1 MSTNLSISSKTSTNT
16 SSSNTAPYWVKAT
29 SGSVGSILTALAV
42 TPLEVVKVRQ
52 QQQGSASS
60 STGSLP
66 SNVSLCPRG
75 CGTFVLNNGISDCVL
90 PKSAVP
96 YFDATSGN
104 LKAISS
110 SSSSSS
116 STSCAI
122 PNAERIMT
130 NTATTTTHH
139 HRGGTF
145 STLQRIFLQEG
156 VSGIYAGLGATLVMG
171 VPNTVLYFVSYD
183 ELISRLRNSHSH
195 NNNDRYGNGQEGATW
210 MPAVAGACARL
221 VASLSTA

>member
-1 MSTNLSISSKTSTNT
+1 MSSNTSTSISSTGTNSHTSNN
-16 SSSNTAPYWVKAT
+16 NTAPYWVKAT

-52 QQQGSASS
+52 QQQGSSS
-60 STGSLP
+60 SRSLP

-104 LKAISS
+104 LKAMSSNSSNIS
-110 SSSSSS
+110 
-116 STSCAI
+116 
-122 PNAERIMT
+122 ERMMHSHT
-130 NTATTTTHH
+130 TTTTHH
-139 HRGGTF
+139 HHRGTF

-183 ELISRLRNSHSH
+183 ELISRLRS
-195 NNNDRYGNGQEGATW
+195 NNRYYGYGEGATW
-210 MPAVAGACARL
+210 TPAVAGALARL
-221 VASLSTA
+221 GASLSTA

>member
-1 MSTNLSISSKTSTNT
+1 MSSSSSSSCSSS
-16 SSSNTAPYWVKAT
+16 SSSNSETTNSAPYWVKVT
-29 SGSVGSILTALAV
+29 SGSVGSILTAVAV

-52 QQQGSASS
+52 QQQVSATTTS
-60 STGSLP
+60 STSFRNSSLP

-96 YFDATSGN
+96 YFDAKSGQ
-104 LKAISS
+104 LKEFS
-110 SSSSSS
+110 
-116 STSCAI
+116 
-122 PNAERIMT
+122 
-130 NTATTTTHH
+130 TATWNATASAEKSIRH

-145 STLQRIFLQEG
+145 STLRHIFLKEG

-183 ELISRLRNSHSH
+183 ELISRFRN
-195 NNNDRYGNGQEGATW
+195 RYGEEGATW
-210 MPAVAGACARL
+210 TPAVAGASARL
-221 VASLSTA
+221 LASLSTA